1 MGTWEDGLSVA
12 PSPDS
17 AVPSPLPAPAAVH
30 ARPEEGGSSEREEV
44 GTRARVLG
52 ADENSMGD
60 GCSQKVVTA
69 SLLRFLLLVLIP
81 CLCALVVLLVILL
94 SFVGTLKKTYFKS
107 NGSEPVVMDGEVLLT
122 DTAYGEGTLASPA
135 RPSPPVPAW
144 ATDASRPG
152 DQSGGKAGACVNITH
167 SQCQMLSYHTT
178 PAPLV
183 SIVRNMELEKFLKF
197 FTYLHRLGCYQHI
210 MLFGCS
216 LAFPECIVVGDD
228 RRGLLP
234 CRSFCEAAREGCESV
249 LGVVNYTWP
258 GFLKCSQFRNQSEN
272 SNVSRACFS
281 PRQENGKQRLG
292 PIYIFTVDIVYMDI
306 VL

>member
-1 MGTWEDGLSVA
+1 
-12 PSPDS
+12 
-17 AVPSPLPAPAAVH
+17 
-30 ARPEEGGSSEREEV
+30 
-44 GTRARVLG
+44 
-52 ADENSMGD
+52 MGD